1 MNWCIV
7 VLKDRPTVVL
17 REMASNHWPQL
28 SSSMSMYFRAF
39 ILSSR
44 KSNTKSVKCNA
55 SPKHYTK
62 SLRWRWRGAGW
73 YCSPALLHYVHPVI
87 EPNFY
92 IRFIAEYHS
101 IPVTIYRQVPLSSAS
116 SYPVSLVDLPNP
128 NHLTNNTYGDVVA
141 CFEHSLHSTFRRSSV
156 SVLI

>member
-1 MNWCIV
+1 
-7 VLKDRPTVVL
+7 
-17 REMASNHWPQL
+17 MASDHWPAVAADCF
-28 SSSMSMYFRAF
+28 SVSMSVYFRAF
-39 ILSSR
+39 YTTFKKVQSI
-44 KSNTKSVKCNA
+44 KSVKCNA

-101 IPVTIYRQVPLSSAS
+101 IPVTIYRQVPLSSTP
-116 SYPVSLVDLPNP
+116 SYPTRQLYLCHP
-128 NHLTNNTYGDVVA
+128 HAAQLLA
-141 CFEHSLHSTFRRSSV
+141 IAHFRRLPHKHGTLYHNKFRTHLLFLSSDGN
-156 SVLI
+156 